1 MFAAHDASVD
11 VPFDVA
17 TSRLT
22 HLINQGALHAPSEAA
37 YEEGLTSVL
46 RVGPGGSTRGLS
58 KLVRVRWLEPIW
70 RKDTMSVPMRWEATG
85 ASGELFPMLD
95 ADLIVAR
102 HGAEQVQLRL
112 TGSYRPPFGAVG
124 ATLNR
129 VVMHHIAD
137 ATIRTLLTG
146 IARSVSDPATQ
157 SATPQQSPSWQ
168 TVVNPE
174 AL

>member
-1 MFAAHDASVD
+1 MFVAHDVPVD

-17 TSRLT
+17 TSRLI
-22 HLINQGALHAPSEAA
+22 HLINQGALHDPSEAA

-46 RVGPGGSTRGLS
+46 RVGPGGSARGLS
-58 KLVRVRWLEPIW
+58 KLVRVRWLEPVW

-85 ASGELFPMLD
+85 ATGELFPMLD

-102 HGAEQVQLRL
+102 HGDDQVELRL

-129 VVMHHIAD
+129 VVMHHLAT
-137 ATIRTLLTG
+137 ATIRSLLTG
-146 IARSVSDPATQ
+146 IARSVSDPAAQ
-157 SATPQQSPSWQ
+157 AAPARPYSSWQ

-174 AL
+174 AR